1 MKILLGGFNARL
13 GRKDMFKPTIGS
25 KSVHQDINYNGVRK
39 VNSATS
45 ENMVVKSTI
54 FHYHN
59 IHNCT

>member
-1 MKILLGGFNARL
+1 MKILLGEFNASL
-13 GRKDMFKPTIGS
+13 GRKGMFKPTIGS
-25 KSVHQDINYNGVRK
+25 KSVHQDSNYNGVRK